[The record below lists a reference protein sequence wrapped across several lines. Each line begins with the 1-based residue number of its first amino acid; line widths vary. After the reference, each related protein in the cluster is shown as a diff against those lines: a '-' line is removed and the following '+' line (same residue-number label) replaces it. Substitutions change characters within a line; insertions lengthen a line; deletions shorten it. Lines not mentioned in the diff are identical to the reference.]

1 MFKKIIFI
9 FLLFFIITPIF
20 VNASISSLVK
30 VGGKYYDTLEE
41 AIANA
46 SSTDTITLISDVKLD
61 DTLNIN
67 KTVNINLNGNDIT
80 SKEKVFLIQ
89 GGVLNL
95 SGKGTIKELEP
106 NYGAIMVIGSDN
118 QNDDDYSIVN
128 VGKDVTL
135 EGWSGIFITHE
146 DSKSY
151 GVVVNLDGKINAVD
165 DTSGGEGVGVYV
177 NGNIKHQN
185 NSPVINIKDDAY
197 IESTGN
203 GLYIAGYTTVNI
215 GKSYISGVE
224 SGIGIKAGKLNID
237 GATVIGSGEDK
248 TPTEG
253 YNNGIK
259 ASGTSIQI
267 ESNDGYAG
275 NIELNIKSGNFKS
288 KNSNIIY
295 EYIGRGNNSL
305 VKNINISGGS
315 FISEA
320 KKDVF
325 RLSNEM
331 KSSHNSFITGGEYSS
346 NPNEYLEVG
355 YTSSLDNSLYKVTKS
370 TMKSVSLD
378 NSDVNSKSNSLIKW
392 LIIIIVL
399 TISGILV
406 YLNRK
411 KVLKFLK

>member
-46 SSTDTITLISDVKLD
+46 SSTDTIMLISDVKLD
-61 DTLNIN
+61 DTLEIN

-80 SKEKVFLIQ
+80 SKEKVFLVK

-106 NYGAIMVIGSDN
+106 SYGAIMVIGSVD

-305 VKNINISGGS
+305 VKNIDISGGS